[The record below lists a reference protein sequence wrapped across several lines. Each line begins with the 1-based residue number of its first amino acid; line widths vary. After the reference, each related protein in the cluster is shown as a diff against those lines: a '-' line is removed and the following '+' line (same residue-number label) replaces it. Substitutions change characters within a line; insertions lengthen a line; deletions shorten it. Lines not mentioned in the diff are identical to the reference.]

1 MRYSVN
7 VATKNIEFRTR
18 SQAIY
23 HDNHKDNDNDARSSS
38 ICSSRNMSISFPKKI
53 DINRT
58 QLLLHQPT
66 CIILLYLLSPM
77 SSNNQRNRY
86 STPER
91 EAPDCQDWTPVTMS
105 KTRPNSTTVSSYKD
119 AATRPTLASMAATKN
134 SASAVVAAT
143 TSASKG
149 AGTGASDDA
158 DMAKKTKYIAK
169 ATSDAVRTARCEKKL
184 TQKELAQKCNMDVSI
199 IAEIERGGNCVYNA
213 SHVNKIQSV
222 LGVKIPRA

>member
-1 MRYSVN
+1 
-7 VATKNIEFRTR
+7 
-18 SQAIY
+18 
-23 HDNHKDNDNDARSSS
+23 
-38 ICSSRNMSISFPKKI
+38 MSISFQVFRFRVKNKI
-53 DINRT
+53 DIN
-58 QLLLHQPT
+58 LPLIH
-66 CIILLYLLSPM
+66 IITTVHFVIIM

-105 KTRPNSTTVSSYKD
+105 KTRPATASSYKD
-119 AATRPTLASMAATKN
+119 AAATRPTLASMAATKN

-143 TSASKG
+143 TSVSKG
-149 AGTGASDDA
+149 TGTGDDT

-199 IAEIERGGNCVYNA
+199 IAEIERGGTCVYNA
-213 SHVNKIQSV
+213 THVNKIQSV